1 MAKSNGFFGVRR
13 GSTKSLTFSVLKGV
27 QITKDRVS
35 QVRNPKTLQQQIQ
48 RVIMNTA
55 CQAYRVL
62 RPICNHSFENVAY
75 GGDSQQE
82 FMRLNMT
89 AMRESLATVKV
100 DLMEQKSFTPIG
112 SSEIAP
118 QSFIVSKGTLN
129 SAKVVYDDYSFIISS
144 ANTYA
149 DLVKALGVQQGDEIC
164 VLMIGRSSETPVDLT
179 YCRIIMQPQ
188 DANGNDLPMTT
199 PFWDASAGRFVNRNL
214 KNEGLDR
221 VSLSYTDGTLAISLP
236 KQDVFDGAVIV
247 SRNVNGKWLRSTE
260 TLNVFEKESGYTLG
274 ESIIGADRT
283 IDTVNERYLN
293 NAEKVAAENLL

>member
-62 RPICNHSFENVAY
+62 RPICDHSFENVAY

-82 FMRLNMT
+82 FMRLNMN
-89 AMRESLATVKV
+89 AMREDLATVKV
-100 DLMEQKSFTPIG
+100 DLMEQTSFTPIG
-112 SSEIAP
+112 NSTIAP
-118 QSFIVSKGTLN
+118 RDFIVSKGTLN
-129 SAKVVYDDYSFIISS
+129 SSKAVYETSNFSVS
-144 ANTYA
+144 CANTYA
-149 DLVKALGVQQGDEIC
+149 DLVKGLGVQQGDEIC
-164 VLMIGRSSETPVDLT
+164 VLMIDRSEEHNGDLT

-188 DANGNDLPMTT
+188 DVNGNDLPMTS
-199 PFWDASAGRFVNRNL
+199 PIWDAQAGRFTNQNL

-221 VSLSYTDGTLAISLP
+221 VSLTYADNDLQISLP
-236 KQDVFDGAVIV
+236 TDNNFDGAIIV

-260 TLNVFEKESGYTLG
+260 VLKLANNSLGYTLG